1 MQRLVQSFVRYNFFV
16 IATPTAT
23 TTFPKNLIAIVVT
36 TFLKNIIAT
45 LLANF
50 FNPFSRF
57 KRKKTLW
64 ILLENQQKFPP
75 NVIHWQEKNCQ
86 VVLIA
91 TMVATCNEL
100 LHVMNCYITRQ
111 TRFKL
116 STYLNDWMLK
126 NLCIFSC
133 TPGTTWW
140 KISTTSEWHISLI
153 CYYQCLAW

>member
-75 NVIHWQEKNCQ
+75 NVIHWKEKNFK

-100 LHVMNCYITRQ
+100 LHHKANQVQIKYIFEWLDT
-111 TRFKL
+111 KESL
-116 STYLNDWMLK
+116 HM
-126 NLCIFSC
+126 IFSC

-153 CYYQCLAW
+153 CYHQCLAC

>member
-57 KRKKTLW
+57 KRKKTL
-64 ILLENQQKFPP
+64 
-75 NVIHWQEKNCQ
+75 
-86 VVLIA
+86 
-91 TMVATCNEL
+91 
-100 LHVMNCYITRQ
+100 
-111 TRFKL
+111 
-116 STYLNDWMLK
+116 
-126 NLCIFSC
+126 
-133 TPGTTWW
+133 
-140 KISTTSEWHISLI
+140 
-153 CYYQCLAW
+153 